1 MNDLINH
8 AKIVSIMQTKRHLS
22 LRSAHLVKSV
32 HPMKEIYDKSLP
44 SVVKIN
50 AQRGTGTGFIV
61 DSNGLIVTNA
71 HVVKDQTFVTI
82 IFSQLYSMNSLLYSS
97 NDDPNEDLDNQMQA
111 QVVYVQPHNDLAL
124 IRLYVKSGVL
134 TALSLSQSTHLTVG
148 ESVMAIGNPTLH
160 FSPTHG
166 VITCLS
172 RSTDSA
178 VSLGVDTYFL
188 PFSRIEH
195 KYVIHSAP
203 TTSGF
208 SGGPVLDSN
217 GEVVGVV
224 MAHLFAVNACI
235 PADDIRVI
243 GFTANNP
250 LNNNTESIAQLTR
263 ALESHTNENITI
275 SIIREGENM
284 DEFINY
290 WFQRNT
296 KTETNIWPFIQF
308 RPQLALRSAYLDEY
322 EKQMKPI
329 YYNSMPSVVKI
340 RSILGTAT
348 GFIVDDKGLIVTNA
362 HVTGDFAYISV
373 EFNGGYQTEDLLV
386 GTEGTDAVHQLMGQ
400 VVFVQPLNDLA
411 LIRLHVMPGVLTP
424 IKVSKRTDLTA
435 GEPVMAIGN
444 PLLTW
449 SAAHG
454 VITGRNRPDIQSVGF
469 DRYYTGLSRTQHQY
483 LIHSAPTVS
492 GFSGGPIV
500 DLNGEVIGVSMAVIL
515 NTSIAINATDVNQ
528 FLERGLE
535 FEKNARKT
543 KYSSEGKSLG
553 VMLEKQSDN
562 SLKKWFTN
570 E

>member
-8 AKIVSIMQTKRHLS
+8 AKIVSLMQSKRHLS
-22 LRSAHLVKSV
+22 LRSAHLVKSI

-97 NDDPNEDLDNQMQA
+97 SDDPNEDRDNQMQG

-124 IRLYVKSGVL
+124 IRLYVRRGVL
-134 TALSLSQSTHLTVG
+134 TALSLSQRTHLTVG
-148 ESVMAIGNPTLH
+148 ESVMAIGNPTLN

-172 RSTDSA
+172 RSADSA
-178 VSLGVDTYFL
+178 VSVGVDTYFL

-208 SGGPVLDSN
+208 SGGPVVDSN

-235 PADDIRVI
+235 SADDIRVI

-263 ALESHTNENITI
+263 ALESDTNENITI

-284 DEFINY
+284 DEFIGQNQVHIGNGDRIY
-290 WFQRNT
+290 
-296 KTETNIWPFIQF
+296 I
-308 RPQLALRSAYLDEY
+308 PQLALRSAYLDEY

-373 EFNGGYQTEDLLV
+373 EFYGGYQTEDLLV

-400 VVFVQPLNDLA
+400 VVCVQPLNDLA

-424 IKVSKRTDLTA
+424 IKVSKRTDLTV

-454 VITGRNRPDIQSVGF
+454 VITGLNRPDIQSVGF
-469 DRYYTGLSRTQHQY
+469 DKYYTGLSRTQHQY

-492 GFSGGPIV
+492 GFSGGPIL

-515 NTSIAINATDVNQ
+515 NTSIAVNATDVNQ